1 MYLSEIFVGFRHDW
15 QLNVFLMIYVHLI
28 FCSNLRFA
36 NQLVVASLSGR
47 RQLIRQLDRTHA
59 CTVGPIQ
66 KKPPKMRL
74 KKIVKLTGHIYPCQI
89 SFTNFLYI
97 LWSTSSDR
105 KWKLNLLK
113 FAWKNASNHKIKWTY
128 FVAGFSY
135 LEPLWHGA
143 EKGRGKV
150 RKGWNTDRRNPWFL
164 RLAGQ

>member
-15 QLNVFLMIYVHLI
+15 QLNVFLIIYVHLI
-28 FCSNLRFA
+28 FCSILRFA

-59 CTVGPIQ
+59 CTVGPIE
-66 KKPPKMRL
+66 KNPPKMRL
-74 KKIVKLTGHIYPCQI
+74 KKFVKLTGHIYPCH
-89 SFTNFLYI
+89 SLTNFLYI
-97 LWSTSSDR
+97 LWSTSSNR
-105 KWKLNLLK
+105 KWKSNLLK

-128 FVAGFSY
+128 FVAGFSH